1 MKGMALET
9 VAEIMIAIVATLIV
23 ISIIS
28 FYKDSIS
35 NFFNNII
42 HPPSGPEAEIINSTS
57 FNTPQIKTF
66 IMACWDK
73 YQKKANQGIVCYVLL
88 GDASGVNSNDLTSSI
103 ILPGTVN
110 IRKFDNSKK
119 TTVIKTVRGGIAV
132 ESI

>member
-9 VAEIMIAIVATLIV
+9 VAEIIIALVATLIV

-28 FYKDSIS
+28 FYKDQIS

-42 HPPSGPEAEIINSTS
+42 HPQNGPEAEIVNSTS
-57 FNTPQIKTF
+57 FTTSQIKTF

-73 YQKKANQGIVCYVLL
+73 YQKKANQEIVCYALL
-88 GDASGVNSNDLTSSI
+88 GDVSGVNSSDLASSI
-103 ILPGTVN
+103 SLPGTVD
-110 IRKFDNSKK
+110 IRKFDSSKK